1 MRMTQADYD
10 ERKQRQNDGVAS
22 DEDRRLIK
30 QYEQDGY
37 TQSRL
42 TREIEAK
49 QAAADARAAGG
60 GEDDEVEEDDLPD
73 GSLTPRSSRSRWVEF
88 AEKVNAKLAEGERP
102 IADPATATR
111 KDLAAAYHN
120 YAQQG

>member
-10 ERKQRQNDGVAS
+10 ERKQRQNDGVAD

-42 TREIEAK
+42 QREAEAK
-49 QAAADARAAGG
+49 QAAAEARDAGV

-73 GSLTPRSSRSRWVEF
+73 GSLTPRSRRSRWVEF
-88 AEKVNAKLAEGERP
+88 AEKVNAKLAESERP
-102 IADPATATR
+102 IADPAAATR
-111 KDLAAAYHN
+111 KDLVTAYNN
-120 YAQQG
+120 YAQG

>member
-42 TREIEAK
+42 QRETAAK
-49 QAAADARAAGG
+49 QAAAEARDAGV

-73 GSLTPRSSRSRWVEF
+73 GSLTPRSRRSRWVEF

-102 IADPATATR
+102 LADPGSATR
-111 KDLAAAYHN
+111 KDLVTAYYN
-120 YAQQG
+120 YAQG

>member
-1 MRMTQADYD
+1 MKMTQSDYD

-22 DEDRRLIK
+22 DDDRRLIK

-37 TQSRL
+37 TESRL
-42 TREIEAK
+42 QREKEAK
-49 QAAADARAAGG
+49 QAAAEARNAGV

-73 GSLTPRSSRSRWVEF
+73 GSLTPRSRRSRWVEF
-88 AEKVNAKLAEGERP
+88 AEKVNAKLAENERP
-102 IADPATATR
+102 IADPASATR
-111 KDLAAAYHN
+111 KDLAAAYEN